1 MPPSGIQEEHTAR
14 AAAAEGNTGQAAEYF
29 RQAAEKAELTD
40 ADSERII
47 RLWRDCAEHFYL
59 DFKFSDSISA
69 AEKALAWATKT
80 NHQREECLV
89 HLQISHVLQNIGD
102 LRNSLEEIQLAYS
115 IAEKLGD
122 EQLTVKVKLLWGN
135 YYRHTEDAEPAIT
148 LYREVLAYHER
159 MEDRLSIGGTCLNLG
174 TVYEIKVDAENAEF
188 YYRRALGIF
197 KELNESALVVKTQ
210 YFLGAMLEGSGV
222 NPSEGIAML
231 MEGLAGSSAL
241 SLTYEEFGI
250 RLQLGDIYER
260 SGDDMRAEE
269 EFLKAK
275 SLARGESSTQDM
287 RTILLRLAGI
297 EERRGNIA
305 KSLEYHKQMMEIIM
319 QFEREAQKRRAIEH
333 EIQLHRLEERRKNE
347 LLERELHTKMRLNEA
362 AAFYAREREHFL
374 SSLDKRLDRIGGMVS
389 KKTLKVVQNLR
400 SEINEMVTSGKDWT
414 DFEQG
419 FLAAHSELE
428 QKLFHQFPTL
438 TATERKVCILLRAGR
453 STKEIARLLHIS
465 PDTADTHRTRIRRKL
480 GLQSGQS
487 IASVL
492 AGL

>member
-29 RQAAEKAELTD
+29 RQAAEKAELTGI
-40 ADSERII
+40 DSERII

-102 LRNSLEEIQLAYS
+102 LRNSLEEIQVAYS

-135 YYRHTEDAEPAIT
+135 YYRHTEDAEPAIA

-174 TVYEIKVDAENAEF
+174 TVYEIKADAENAEF

-197 KELNESALVVKTQ
+197 KELNESALVIKTQ

-275 SLARGESSTQDM
+275 SLARGESSSQDK

-305 KSLEYHKQMMEIIM
+305 KSLEYHKQMMEIIN

-333 EIQLHRLEERRKNE
+333 EIQLHRLEERRKMNCWNE
-347 LLERELHTKMRLNEA
+347 NYTPKCA
-362 AAFYAREREHFL
+362 
-374 SSLDKRLDRIGGMVS
+374 
-389 KKTLKVVQNLR
+389 
-400 SEINEMVTSGKDWT
+400 
-414 DFEQG
+414 
-419 FLAAHSELE
+419 
-428 QKLFHQFPTL
+428 
-438 TATERKVCILLRAGR
+438 
-453 STKEIARLLHIS
+453 
-465 PDTADTHRTRIRRKL
+465 
-480 GLQSGQS
+480 
-487 IASVL
+487 
-492 AGL
+492 